1 MKKII
6 SLAVVAVAA
15 SALSGCA
22 GYPDK
27 RGQIHLITESEAAAN
42 HCQFLNFAGSAS
54 ALLINGKKRN
64 TAVIVKKAL
73 RVKGATHISYT
84 KGEAGYAF
92 TKANIW
98 ACPNPDLTTSDLET
112 KKMARDYIGHE

>member
-27 RGQIHLITESEAAAN
+27 KGQIHLITESEAAAN
-42 HCQFLNFAGSAS
+42 HCQFLDFAGSAS

-64 TAVIVKKAL
+64 TAVIVKKA
-73 RVKGATHISYT
+73 
-84 KGEAGYAF
+84 GYPE
-92 TKANIW
+92 ILVDD
-98 ACPNPDLTTSDLET
+98 CPGRSKPLSG
-112 KKMARDYIGHE
+112 KSG